1 MPSRVGRALNATV
14 PPNLGRVAVVPARRR
29 NRLRRPKRSA
39 RAPPLSVARRK
50 ALPLPTEPWTE
61 DRPVTSADKT
71 DHQEAGDAFAEMAQV
86 AVSRQTE
93 SERRAAVTYAML
105 AIYHE
110 LRRNDLGAKIDALAL
125 EVRKIAALQGQ
136 SADIESGL
144 ARPSGS

>member
-1 MPSRVGRALNATV
+1 VS
-14 PPNLGRVAVVPARRR
+14 
-29 NRLRRPKRSA
+29 
-39 RAPPLSVARRK
+39 
-50 ALPLPTEPWTE
+50 
-61 DRPVTSADKT
+61 SADKT
-71 DHQEAGDAFAEMAQV
+71 NHQEAGDAFAEMAQV

-93 SERRAAVTYAML
+93 AERRAAVTYAML

-125 EVRKIAALQGQ
+125 EVRKIVALHDQ